1 MPPTSSVM
9 IPRISVGISS
19 VMILAAAC
27 TGSEGSAASS
37 PSVRPSASQSVTQE
51 TSPAEEPQPE
61 WLSRL
66 DGQQIRAEPF
76 GDWVLVAFHRVWVL
90 GVDGGIGFY
99 DVSSGELIG
108 TSSIV
113 GETCAAPDDGFG
125 SIRVP
130 TCGEAAVHRIDPQTG
145 EVIASIS
152 VKPSDF
158 TEASVGAG
166 EGGVWIVGDGKGCR
180 GCMLVRIDPVHDRIS
195 RTYHIPEHGANVRA
209 GLGGIWITYP
219 DSDVVLRVD
228 PASGQVVDRI
238 KVGAAPAFFDVG
250 LGGVW
255 VMNQSDGSVSH
266 IDPNTDRVV
275 ETIEVDDTGISGGDL
290 TVGEGS
296 VWVRATLELVA
307 VIDPQRSRVVERIG
321 PALGSGSAS
330 AGDGQLWISAH
341 DQLALYRVPLA

>member
-125 SIRVP
+125 SIWVP